1 MRLLRS
7 TATIASL
14 TLVSRVLGLIRDVMI
29 ARYLG
34 AGVVSDAFFTAFK
47 LPNVFRRMFAEG
59 AFNAAFVPLYAKRI
73 EQDSEASADGF
84 ASEAAAALISTV
96 ALIVILFELTMPIS
110 LNIIGFGLDRAVNEN
125 GISPYYLAVLY
136 ALITMP
142 YLLFMSVTALF
153 SGVLNTRNKFALAAG
168 VPILLN
174 LFMISALLITP
185 RYGFGQR
192 EIGLALSVAI
202 TLSGIAQAGTVV
214 WGARRAGMTLHFK
227 RPRLT
232 PGVKRLVI
240 LGVPGIISAGI
251 TQINLLVSHMIA
263 TFQDSAASWLT
274 YADRL
279 YQLPLGMIGI
289 AMGVALLPSLSRS
302 LRSGDDVSAM
312 STMNRAIELS
322 MLFTLPAAVALFMV
336 PDILIAGLFERGEFT
351 AQTTEQ
357 VAKALKLFALGLP
370 AFVLIKVLTPAFFAR
385 EDTRSPM
392 VWAGVSAAINITLGY
407 ILFRT
412 IGFEGLALA
421 TSVAA
426 WTNVIGLSLLLTR
439 SRHLV
444 TDIRLRKRLPRIG
457 LAAVIMGGALYGL
470 RDYVPNLGGTGFM
483 VDALALVALTG
494 AGGLV
499 FGLAA
504 ALLRAYGLADIKE
517 AFHRS

>member
-1 MRLLRS
+1 MRLLHS
-7 TATIASL
+7 TATIAGL

-73 EQDSEASADGF
+73 QQDGDNAADGF

-110 LNIIGFGLDRAVNEN
+110 LNIIGFGLYRAVNEN

-136 ALITMP
+136 ALVTMP

-153 SGVLNTRNKFALAAG
+153 SGVLNTRNKFALAAA

-174 LFMISALLITP
+174 LFMITALFVTP
-185 RYGFGQR
+185 RFGFGQR
-192 EIGLALSVAI
+192 EIGLALTAAI
-202 TLSGIAQAGTVV
+202 TLSGIVQATAVV
-214 WGARRAGMTLHFK
+214 WGAHCAGMTLHFK

-232 PGVKRLVI
+232 PGVKRLIV

-251 TQINLLVSHMIA
+251 TQINLLVSHSIA
-263 TFQDSAASWLT
+263 VFQESAASWLT

-289 AMGVALLPSLSRS
+289 AMGVALLPALSRS
-302 LRSGDDVSAM
+302 LRAGDDASAM

-322 MLFTLPAAVALFMV
+322 MLFTLPAAVALFII

-357 VAKALKLFALGLP
+357 VAKALKFFALGLP
-370 AFVLIKVLTPAFFAR
+370 AFVLLKVLTPAFFAR
-385 EDTRSPM
+385 EDTRTPM
-392 VWAGVSAAINITLGY
+392 VWAGVSAVINITLGY
-407 ILFRT
+407 TLFKL
-412 IGFEGLALA
+412 IGFEGLAFA
-421 TSVAA
+421 TSIAA
-426 WTNVIGLSLLLTR
+426 WANVAGLTVLLTR

-444 TDIRLRKRLPRIG
+444 TDKRLRQRLPRIV
-457 LAAVIMGGALYGL
+457 LAALIMGTALFYL
-470 RDYVPNLGGTGFM
+470 RGYVPNLGETGFLG
-483 VDALALVALTG
+483 DAIALVLLTG

-504 ALLRAYGLADIKE
+504 AALRAYGLADVKE
-517 AFHRS
+517 AFKRS

>member
-7 TATIASL
+7 TAIIASL
-14 TLVSRVLGLIRDVMI
+14 TLVSRVLGLIRDVLI
-29 ARYLG
+29 ARFLG
-34 AGVVSDAFFTAFK
+34 AGAVSDAFFIAFK

-73 EQDSEASADGF
+73 EQEGELAADGF
-84 ASEAAAALISTV
+84 ASEAAAALVSTV
-96 ALIVILFELTMPIS
+96 AFIVIIFELTMPIS
-110 LNIIGFGLDRAVNEN
+110 LNVIGYGLDRAVNEN

-174 LFMISALLITP
+174 MFMISALLVSP
-185 RYGFGQR
+185 KFGFGQR
-192 EIGLALSVAI
+192 EIGLALAVAI
-202 TLSGIAQAGTVV
+202 TVSGAAQAAVVV
-214 WGARRAGMTLHFK
+214 WGAKRAGMTLHFK

-232 PGVKRLVI
+232 PGVKRLVV
-240 LGVPGIISAGI
+240 LGVPGIIGSGI
-251 TQINLLVSHMIA
+251 TQINLLVSTLIA
-263 TFQDSAASWLT
+263 SMQSSAVSWLT

-289 AMGVALLPSLSRS
+289 AMGVALLPALSRA
-302 LRSGDDVSAM
+302 LRAGQDDAAM
-312 STMNRAIELS
+312 RTMNRAIELS
-322 MLFTLPAAVALFMV
+322 MLFTLPAAAALFIV

-351 AQTTEQ
+351 SQTTVE
-357 VAKALKLFALGLP
+357 VAKALKFFALGLP
-370 AFVLIKVLTPAFFAR
+370 AFVLLKVLTPAFFAR
-385 EDTRSPM
+385 EDTRTPM
-392 VWAGVSAAINITLGY
+392 VWAGVSAVINIVLGY
-407 ILFRT
+407 TLFRT

-426 WTNVIGLSLLLTR
+426 WANVIGLSVLLTR

-444 TDIRLRKRLPRIG
+444 TDARLLKRLPRIA
-457 LAAVIMGGALYGL
+457 LSAAIMGGALFWL
-470 RDYVPNLGGTGFM
+470 RDYIPDLGAAGFM
-483 VDALALVALTG
+483 VDALALAVVTG
-494 AGGLV
+494 TGGLV

-504 ALLRAYGLADIKE
+504 VLLRAYGLADVKE
-517 AFHRS
+517 AFKRS